1 MLEGVAIGLVDF
13 AEDGEVNADSDYDGG
28 VERFGGVFDGLVE
41 VDRLGGGGGCGGGIG
56 GWLEV
61 VEKGTG
67 NRAVGRGYGVVEEAL
82 GRIHFGGAGCF
93 GEGALGA

>member
-13 AEDGEVNADSDYDGG
+13 AEDGEVNADGDYDGG
-28 VERFGGVFDGLVE
+28 VKRVGGVFNGLVE
-41 VDRLGGGGGCGGGIG
+41 VDGLGGGGGGGGIG

-61 VEKGTG
+61 VKKGTG
-67 NRAVGRGYGVVEEAL
+67 GRAVGRDYGVVEEAL